1 MLKNKIQ
8 ILSTRPVGK
17 ELVNEADNN
26 DIILDEISFI
36 KTEEII
42 DTEIEKKIRELSKQN
57 ITAVFTSINAITA
70 VSKFITTKISW
81 KIFCIG
87 NTTKKLVK
95 KFWGEDNIEGFA
107 DNANQL
113 SKKILENSSIK
124 NVTFF
129 CGDKRRNELQDN
141 LIKYGIDVDEIVVYK
156 TTETPTVLT
165 KQYDGLL
172 FFSPSAVQSFFSKNS
187 VSNATNLFAIGST
200 TANEIKLF
208 TQQPIII
215 AQIPGK
221 ENLVKLAI
229 THFSKSKIS

>member
-42 DTEIEKKIRELSKQN
+42 DAEIEKKIRELSKQN

-208 TQQPIII
+208 TKQPIII

>member
-156 TTETPTVLT
+156 TTETPTVLR

>member
-42 DTEIEKKIRELSKQN
+42 DAEIEKKIRELSKQN